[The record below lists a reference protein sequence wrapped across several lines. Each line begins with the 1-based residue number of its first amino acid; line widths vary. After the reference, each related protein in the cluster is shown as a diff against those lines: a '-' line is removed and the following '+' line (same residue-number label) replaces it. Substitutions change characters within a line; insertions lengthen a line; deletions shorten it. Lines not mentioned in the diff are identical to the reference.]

1 MPCAANFCS
10 TVPAMFRPRLIS
22 LAPDSSSDRA
32 RLFRASRPDMQAGA
46 DQPRGAKKHGKAAAN
61 PYFFVNW
68 P

>member
-1 MPCAANFCS
+1 
-10 TVPAMFRPRLIS
+10 MFRPRLIS